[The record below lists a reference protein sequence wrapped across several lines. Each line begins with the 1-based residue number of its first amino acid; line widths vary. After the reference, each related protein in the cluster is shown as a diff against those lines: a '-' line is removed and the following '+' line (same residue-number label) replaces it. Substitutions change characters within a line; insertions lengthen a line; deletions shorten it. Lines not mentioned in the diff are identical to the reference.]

1 MEKVKP
7 PLTITQVLQAKIKV
21 TVQKT
26 RKSYY
31 RTKNYAK
38 HITRAYI
45 GEPKEKA
52 IHEYFLPDGR
62 GWRKVTEEEYETT
75 TNEEAVKKLH
85 DQLGRELRE
94 RVEREMTDQKS

>member
-7 PLTITQVLQAKIKV
+7 PLTITEVLQANVKV

-26 RKSYY
+26 RKRYY

-38 HITRAYI
+38 HITRMYV

-52 IHEYFLPDGR
+52 IHEYFLPEGR
-62 GWRKVTEEEYETT
+62 GWKRVTEEEFKKATS
-75 TNEEAVKKLH
+75 EEAVKKLH
-85 DQLGRELRE
+85 KQLTEELRQ
-94 RVEREMTDQKS
+94 RVERIMSKE

>member
-7 PLTITQVLQAKIKV
+7 PLTITQVLQAKVKV

-38 HITRAYI
+38 HIIRAYVR
-45 GEPKEKA
+45 EPKEKA

-62 GWRKVTEEEYETT
+62 GWKRVSEEEFKEATS
-75 TNEEAVKKLH
+75 EEAVERLH
-85 DQLGRELRE
+85 EQLGQELRQ
-94 RVEREMTDQKS
+94 RVEGIMSKE